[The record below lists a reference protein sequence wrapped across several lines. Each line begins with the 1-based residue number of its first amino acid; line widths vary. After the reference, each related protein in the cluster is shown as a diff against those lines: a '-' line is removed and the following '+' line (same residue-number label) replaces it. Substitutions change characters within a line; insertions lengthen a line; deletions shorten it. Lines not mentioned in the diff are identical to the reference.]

1 MRYFAFLSVLVL
13 AHSATLS
20 GDDHI
25 PDKALC
31 SVCALKGGETEL
43 EKVRA
48 YSEYDGKVSYFCSE
62 NCKKEFDSDPVA
74 YLPPVFP
81 RPAPSFVIELLEGKA
96 KKLSDF
102 KGQVVL
108 IDFWATYCK
117 PCFETMPKLQKFYS
131 ANSDKDFVV
140 LGVSIDHDKKRVK
153 KIKKMVGKM
162 GISYPIFVDTK
173 QAPAWNLFKVKGIP
187 AMYLIDRES
196 QIVAQWSGKIDHE
209 NVEKEVLKLLDERT
223 IVEGP

>member
-1 MRYFAFLSVLVL
+1 M
-13 AHSATLS
+13 
-20 GDDHI
+20 
-25 PDKALC
+25 
-31 SVCALKGGETEL
+31 
-43 EKVRA
+43 
-48 YSEYDGKVSYFCSE
+48 
-62 NCKKEFDSDPVA
+62 
-74 YLPPVFP
+74 
-81 RPAPSFVIELLEGKA
+81 
-96 KKLSDF
+96 
-102 KGQVVL
+102 L

-209 NVEKEVLKLLDERT
+209 NVEKEVLKLLDET
-223 IVEGP
+223 TTVEGP